1 MGSQFHSF
9 LSPGNAFGA
18 LIGGE
23 CEGTWLCFCF
33 FTIAGRPKKESPYGH
48 FGRGGDDLG
57 ELGAARPVE
66 RPKFRPD
73 FGLGDPAMCVKLV
86 PKVCTYFVKN
96 VKNVTDM
103 AINTD

>member
-1 MGSQFHSF
+1 MDIFLLFHDC
-9 LSPGNAFGA
+9 GK
-18 LIGGE
+18 
-23 CEGTWLCFCF
+23 TKKR
-33 FTIAGRPKKESPYGH
+33 IAVW
-48 FGRGGDDLG
+48 GRGGDDLG
-57 ELGAARPVE
+57 ELGAARPAE

>member
-1 MGSQFHSF
+1 M
-9 LSPGNAFGA
+9 
-18 LIGGE
+18 
-23 CEGTWLCFCF
+23 
-33 FTIAGRPKKESPYGH
+33 
-48 FGRGGDDLG
+48 G
-57 ELGAARPVE
+57 ELGAARPAE